1 MKTKFKISNESV
13 QECFEKE
20 SYPFPKYTT
29 QLINLANQNAQ
40 ATRPERVG
48 QMTELV
54 KEFPGET
61 LEEWEKWY
69 FEKYPDAFEVAK
81 ARILDM
87 VGKLK
92 NAIES
97 INEEIVEAWLNDLL
111 LKTILGLKY
120 QEAIL
125 KKGAELKSSEYRA
138 ATPEEE
144 SKGIDGFIGGTP
156 VSIKPSTYKQ
166 KAALSESID
175 AAMIYYEEVKGGI
188 MVDYAELFRSSK

>member
-1 MKTKFKISNESV
+1 MRTKIKISNKNI

-20 SYPFPKYTT
+20 PYPFPKYTT
-29 QLINLANQNAQ
+29 QIINLANQNAQ

-54 KEFPGET
+54 KAFPGKT
-61 LEEWEKWY
+61 LDEWEKWY
-69 FEKYPDAFEVAK
+69 FAKYPDAFEVAK
-81 ARILDM
+81 KRILDM

-92 NAIES
+92 KAIE
-97 INEEIVEAWLNDLL
+97 IIDEDIVEAWLRDLL

-125 KKGAELKSSEYRA
+125 KKGAELKTSEYRS

-144 SKGIDGFIGGTP
+144 SRGIDGLIGDIP
-156 VSIKPSTYKQ
+156 VSIKPATYKQ
-166 KAALSESID
+166 KAALSENID
-175 AAMIYYEEVKGGI
+175 VAMIYYEEVKGGI
-188 MVDYAELFRSSK
+188 IVDYAELFSE